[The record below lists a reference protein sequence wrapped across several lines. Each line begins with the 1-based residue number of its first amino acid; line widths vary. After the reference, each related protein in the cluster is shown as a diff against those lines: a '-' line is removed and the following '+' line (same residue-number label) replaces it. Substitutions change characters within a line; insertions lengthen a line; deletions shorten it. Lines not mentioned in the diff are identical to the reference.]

1 MIKLARDHKDLKNK
15 VLNTLMLSGKKTT
28 CEKVVLK
35 SVKRLQKSTMKK
47 SRNLIQLAV
56 INSTPTFKLN
66 EQAVKKGKR
75 KATKDV
81 PSFILSDSLRIMMS
95 LKFLKEVASKNRGSV
110 DFYQSLAKEVLS
122 SSFYKSQSVY
132 KKNELQK
139 QVLVN
144 KRYLSQFRW

>member
-1 MIKLARDHKDLKNK
+1 MIKLAKSHKNLKNK

-35 SVKRLQKSTMKK
+35 SVKLLQKSTIKNCR
-47 SRNLIQLAV
+47 SVIQLAV

-66 EQAVKKGKR
+66 EQALKKGKR
-75 KATKDV
+75 KSTKDV
-81 PSFILSDSLRIMMS
+81 PSFILSDSLRTMMS

-122 SSFYKSQSVY
+122 SSFYKSQSVD

-144 KRYLSQFRW
+144 KRYLSKFRW

>member
-1 MIKLARDHKDLKNK
+1 MIKLARGNNSLKNK

-35 SVKRLQKSTMKK
+35 SLKLLQKTTIKNCRSV
-47 SRNLIQLAV
+47 IQLAV
-56 INSTPTFKLN
+56 INSTPTFKVN

-75 KATKDV
+75 KSTKDV
-81 PSFILSDSLRIMMS
+81 PSFILSDYLRIMMS

-122 SSFYKSQSVY
+122 SSLHKSQSVD
-132 KKNELQK
+132 KKNDLQK
-139 QVLVN
+139 QVLLN
-144 KRYLSQFRW
+144 KRYLSNFRW

>member
-122 SSFYKSQSVY
+122 SSFYKSQSVD

>member
-95 LKFLKEVASKNRGSV
+95 LKFLKEVAFKNRGSV

-122 SSFYKSQSVY
+122 SSFYKSQSVD

>member
-122 SSFYKSQSVY
+122 SSFYKSQSVD

-144 KRYLSQFRW
+144 KRYLSKFRW